1 MDDKVAILVFWCCVV
16 GCIFCA
22 CIINNMKD
30 IKKHY
35 DNDTTPNT
43 IRVQPVNN
51 NILPERWLKENP

>member
-1 MDDKVAILVFWCCVV
+1 MVLVFWCCVV

-35 DNDTTPNT
+35 DDDTTNK
-43 IRVQPVNN
+43 IRVQPVTNN
-51 NILPERWLKENP
+51 TLPERWLREIP